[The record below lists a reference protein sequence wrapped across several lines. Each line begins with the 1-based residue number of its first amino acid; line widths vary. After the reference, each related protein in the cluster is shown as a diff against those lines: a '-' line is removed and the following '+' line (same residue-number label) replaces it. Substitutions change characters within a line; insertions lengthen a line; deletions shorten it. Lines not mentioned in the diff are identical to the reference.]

1 MPKITV
7 TQKGDFK
14 ILDKYLK
21 KLKDARFYEHIERY
35 AQLGVEALREA
46 TPIDSGLTSES
57 WGYEI
62 ETTDN
67 KTTISWTN
75 SNDSDGWFNVA
86 LYLQYG
92 HGTGT
97 GGYVYGIDYI
107 NPAMKSVFEKI
118 ANDLWM
124 EVTALE

>member
-1 MPKITV
+1 MPMITV

-14 ILDKYLK
+14 ILNKYLK
-21 KLKDARFYEHIERY
+21 KLKDANFYKHLERY

-62 ETTDN
+62 EIGDDR
-67 KTTISWTN
+67 TTISWTN
-75 SNDSDGWFNVA
+75 SNDADGWFNVA
-86 LYLQYG
+86 LSLQYG

-97 GGYVYGIDYI
+97 GGYVHGIDYI

-124 EVTALE
+124 EVTAVE